1 MGIVARVRRDG
12 LSSAPLQSRPVS
24 GRCYL
29 VTVVSCHLSCPDV
42 SGHGFGS
49 ASCVSGFDRGAPIL
63 GCRNFACRKPSNL
76 IGQSAGAA
84 GSAGGCGDGSVG
96 RVPVVWGRA
105 TRGAR
110 FCDACGTAL
119 MASALAAEYKQVTM
133 LFADVVRSMDIA
145 AAREERLR
153 ES

>member
-1 MGIVARVRRDG
+1 MPLANYLVVSVANVNIATFARRGACDA
-12 LSSAPLQSRPVS
+12 LRLPNRAVS
-24 GRCYL
+24 GGRGI
-29 VTVVSCHLSCPDV
+29 
-42 SGHGFGS
+42 SG
-49 ASCVSGFDRGAPIL
+49 R
-63 GCRNFACRKPSNL
+63 
-76 IGQSAGAA
+76 
-84 GSAGGCGDGSVG
+84 CGDGSVG